1 MYKISFRDKISSYIF
16 YRRLDKK
23 PDNILAKLG
32 SLFDALKME
41 IFWAVFQGDVF
52 TEIFP
57 AHKTISWRYIAS
69 MQRRY
74 SKRSFK
80 RRGVYKETNMNS
92 NFTIRVEEP
101 RDFRKVETL
110 TRESFWNVYHPE

>member
-1 MYKISFRDKISSYIF
+1 
-16 YRRLDKK
+16 
-23 PDNILAKLG
+23 
-32 SLFDALKME
+32 ME

-57 AHKTISWRYIAS
+57 AHKTISWRYIVS

-101 RDFRKVETL
+101 RDFREVKTL